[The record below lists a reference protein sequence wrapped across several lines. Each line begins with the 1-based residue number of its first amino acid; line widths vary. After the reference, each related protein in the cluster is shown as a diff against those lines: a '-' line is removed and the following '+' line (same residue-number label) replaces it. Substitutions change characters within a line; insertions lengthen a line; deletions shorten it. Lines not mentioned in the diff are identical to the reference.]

1 MQFLCYILETN
12 TTLLNC
18 CCCCSVAQSCPT
30 LCSPVDCSTPG
41 LPAPHHLL
49 AFSQVDVYCIGDAV
63 QPSHPLTS
71 STLSALNV
79 SQHQGLFQCCL
90 FSSDDQN
97 TGASASAS
105 VLPVNIQD
113 WFPLILTSLIS
124 LLSKGLSGVF
134 SSTTVWRPQFFGVL
148 PSLQSSSHNCT
159 WPLGRP

>member
-1 MQFLCYILETN
+1 MLQFMGLERVGRDLATEQQQPSLN
-12 TTLLNC
+12 TL
-18 CCCCSVAQSCPT
+18 V
-30 LCSPVDCSTPG
+30 VDCSTPG

-71 STLSALNV
+71 STLSAFNV

-113 WFPLILTSLIS
+113 
-124 LLSKGLSGVF
+124 
-134 SSTTVWRPQFFGVL
+134 
-148 PSLQSSSHNCT
+148 
-159 WPLGRP
+159 